1 MNIHICA
8 FSGGAAS
15 AKMSQIV
22 KESINDIPVLL
33 FHDTKTEDEDTYRF
47 AEEVAHYLGL
57 WITHDSDGRDIWE
70 VFKDEGYLG
79 NGRNT
84 MCSRILKQ
92 ERSMDYLK
100 KLRDAG
106 EDPILYV
113 GFTSDEWQR
122 AQRVTARYIAEG
134 FEVRFPLI
142 DNRITKDQC
151 HREITECWGIELPRM
166 YEHYAHANCMP
177 CIKGKK
183 AYWGLVYMFNNKA
196 WERAV
201 QAESEHNQTI
211 FTEAGSL
218 TEELD
223 NCLRLAKKYIAK
235 RELQALIDSQEGL
248 FDTPCECI
256 T

>member
-1 MNIHICA
+1 MITHVCA

-22 KESINDIPVLL
+22 IDEYADGERVDLL

-47 AEEVAHYLGL
+47 LHEVASYLCKC
-57 WITHDSDGRDIWE
+57 IETDSDGRDIWS
-70 VFKDEGYLG
+70 VFRDEGYLG

-92 ERSMDYLK
+92 ERSLNYLK
-100 KLRDAG
+100 KLRDSG

-113 GFTSDEWQR
+113 GFTPDEWQR
-122 AQRVTARYIAEG
+122 AQRVTARYALEG

-142 DNRITKDQC
+142 DEKIDKKVC
-151 HREITECWGIELPRM
+151 HKEITECWGIKLPRM
-166 YEHYAHANCMP
+166 YDHYNHANCMP
-177 CIKGKK
+177 CVKGKK
-183 AYWGLVYMFNNKA
+183 AYWGLVYMFNRKA
-196 WERAV
+196 WKRAV
-201 QAESEHNQTI
+201 QAEIEHGQTI

-218 TEELD
+218 PEELN
-223 NCLRLAKKYIAK
+223 NCLRLADKHLTK
-235 RELQALIDSQEGL
+235 RSQESL

>member
-1 MNIHICA
+1 MSIHVCA

-15 AKMSQIV
+15 AKMSQLVIDEYADGGHV
-22 KESINDIPVLL
+22 ELL
-33 FHDTKTEDEDTYRF
+33 FHDTKTEDDDTYRF
-47 AEEVAHYLGL
+47 AHEISSYLCKC
-57 WITHDSDGRDIWE
+57 IRNDSDGRNIWE

-92 ERSMDYLK
+92 ERSMNYLK
-100 KLRDAG
+100 KLRERR

-113 GFTSDEWQR
+113 GFTPDEWGR
-122 AQRVTARYIAEG
+122 AQNVTARYNVEG

-142 DNRITKDQC
+142 DETISKKQC
-151 HREITECWGIELPRM
+151 HQEITECWGIPLPRM
-166 YEHYAHANCMP
+166 YKHYNHANCMP
-177 CIKGKK
+177 CVKGKK
-183 AYWGLVYMFNNKA
+183 AYWGLVYKFNIEA
-196 WERAV
+196 WDRAV
-201 QAESEHNQTI
+201 QAEEEHNQTI

-218 TEELD
+218 TEELE
-223 NCLRLAKKYIAK
+223 NCLRLAGKYLNK
-235 RELQALIDSQEGL
+235 QADEKAQESL